1 MAELEKKREI
11 FSDDPEIDEF
21 CNDLLT
27 GVREMKAGIAAR
39 CTRVAVPSVD
49 GTGIR
54 SKVGL
59 TKKPFVES
67 WTAFRKERCAY
78 VDKTELIYQL
88 AKDSGKF
95 LLARPGCFGK
105 TLLVSALEFLFQ
117 HGVRDFAGLAI
128 EKVWADKTYNVVRLD
143 FSCIAVFSD
152 LADFERKH
160 ENLLIRSFGKIGF
173 QGKSGTSV
181 TQQLAGWLE
190 DLPTRSLVILIDNFD
205 SPLTACLNDETLFK
219 RIRAELNA
227 FYAVL
232 KSCDNCLRFLLLTGA
247 MKVGGSGL
255 FSGLNNLTDLTLNP
269 RFGALLG
276 FTSEEMTGT
285 FSGYL
290 GRARRK
296 LNMPLDELMLELER
310 RYGGYCFEG
319 GGRVRVFSPE
329 SVLSFLS
336 NPDLGFRNFRTMNA
350 DFSAVLKKY
359 LPDEELLRSI
369 VDNEPQE
376 VRLSALEDVMDVEDI
391 DALVLLNQAGCL
403 TIKSVAS
410 DGWAE
415 LGCPNREMLDLMA
428 EALGDS

>member
-39 CTRVAVPSVD
+39 CTRVAVPSGD

-54 SKVGL
+54 SKVRL
-59 TKKPFVES
+59 TQKPFVES
-67 WTAFRKERCAY
+67 WAAFRNEKSVYA
-78 VDKTELIYQL
+78 DKTDLIFQL

-95 LLARPGCFGK
+95 LLARPGRFGK
-105 TLLVSALEFLFQ
+105 TLLISALESLFQ

-128 EKVWADKTYNVVRLD
+128 EKLWADKTYNVVRLD

-152 LADFERKH
+152 LADFERKP

-190 DLPTRSLVILIDNFD
+190 DLPTRSLVILIDNF
-205 SPLTACLNDETLFK
+205 A
-219 RIRAELNA
+219 
-227 FYAVL
+227 
-232 KSCDNCLRFLLLTGA
+232 
-247 MKVGGSGL
+247 GL
-255 FSGLNNLTDLTLNP
+255 FSGLNNLTDLTLSP

-290 GRARRK
+290 DRARHK

-359 LPDEELLRSI
+359 LLDEELLRSI

-415 LGCPNREMLDLMA
+415 LGCPNREMLDLMT

>member
-1 MAELEKKREI
+1 MPGTVRMEDLTALGKR
-11 FSDDPEIDEF
+11 
-21 CNDLLT
+21 
-27 GVREMKAGIAAR
+27 
-39 CTRVAVPSVD
+39 
-49 GTGIR
+49 
-54 SKVGL
+54 
-59 TKKPFVES
+59 
-67 WTAFRKERCAY
+67 
-78 VDKTELIYQL
+78 
-88 AKDSGKF
+88 
-95 LLARPGCFGK
+95 
-105 TLLVSALEFLFQ
+105 
-117 HGVRDFAGLAI
+117 
-128 EKVWADKTYNVVRLD
+128 
-143 FSCIAVFSD
+143 
-152 LADFERKH
+152 
-160 ENLLIRSFGKIGF
+160 
-173 QGKSGTSV
+173 KSGTSV

-205 SPLTACLNDETLFK
+205 SPLTAGLNDETLFN

-232 KSCDNCLRFLLLTGA
+232 KSCDNCLRFLLLTGV
-247 MKVGGSGL
+247 MKLGGSCL
-255 FSGLNNLTDLTLNP
+255 FSGINDLTDLTLSP

-290 GRARRK
+290 DRARHN

-319 GGRVRVFSPE
+319 GGRVRVFSPK

-359 LPDEELLRSI
+359 LPEEELLRSI

>member
-1 MAELEKKREI
+1 MI
-11 FSDDPEIDEF
+11 F
-21 CNDLLT
+21 
-27 GVREMKAGIAAR
+27 
-39 CTRVAVPSVD
+39 
-49 GTGIR
+49 
-54 SKVGL
+54 
-59 TKKPFVES
+59 
-67 WTAFRKERCAY
+67 
-78 VDKTELIYQL
+78 QL

-95 LLARPGCFGK
+95 LLARPGRFGK
-105 TLLVSALEFLFQ
+105 TLLISALESLFQ
-117 HGVRDFAGLAI
+117 HGLRDFEGLAI
-128 EKVWADKTYNVVRLD
+128 EKLWTDKTYNVVRLD

-152 LADFERKH
+152 LADFERKL

-205 SPLTACLNDETLFK
+205 SPLTAGLNDETLFN

-232 KSCDNCLRFLLLTGA
+232 KSCDNCLRFLLLTGV
-247 MKVGGSGL
+247 MKLGGSCL
-255 FSGLNNLTDLTLNP
+255 FSGINDLTDLTLSP

-290 GRARRK
+290 DRARHK

-319 GGRVRVFSPE
+319 GGRVRVFSPK

-369 VDNEPQE
+369 ADNEPQE
-376 VRLSALEDVMDVEDI
+376 VRLSALEDVMDIKDI
-391 DALVLLNQAGCL
+391 DALVLLTQAGCL
-403 TIKSVAS
+403 TIKSVAG

-415 LGCPNREMLDLMA
+415 LGCPNREVSDFMA
-428 EALGDS
+428 EVFGDLYGRR